1 MRSEAMRELKLV
13 TLDPGHFHAA
23 LVQKEMYAGVSRRA
37 AVFAPLGPDLVA
49 HLGRIVQFNTRQED
63 PTAWELEVFAS
74 PHFLEEMAGERAGDI
89 AVIAGRNRNKITY
102 IERAVEAGY
111 HVLADKPWIIRSADL
126 ARLEKV
132 LERAAASGLVAYDIM
147 TERYEITSILQREL
161 VRDPAVFGELP
172 AGSVSEPAVLLRSVH
187 HIAKLVA
194 GVPLLRPAWFFD
206 VAEQGEALA
215 DVGTHLVDLVAWT
228 LAPDA
233 ELDYRSDIEV
243 LEGEGWP
250 TELTLE
256 QYRRVTG
263 ESAFADSLEPYV
275 RDGRLHYLCNNR
287 VRYKLRGAL
296 VMVEALWHYE
306 APPGAGDTHFASYQG
321 TRSRIEVRQGEPEG
335 YRPELYVIPCEAGVE
350 EALARRIAALQRDW
364 PGTGLERHGQ
374 EFRITIPDRYRVGHE
389 AHFAQVAR
397 QFLRYVRG
405 EERLPAWEKA
415 AMPAKYFVT
424 TRGVELRAG

>member
-1 MRSEAMRELKLV
+1 MPQLKLV

-23 LVQKEMYAGVSRRA
+23 LVQKEMYEGVSRRA
-37 AVFAPLGPDLVA
+37 SVFAPLGPDLLA
-49 HLGRIVQFNTRQED
+49 HLGRIVKFNTRREN

-74 PHFLEEMAGERAGDI
+74 PRFLEEMTGQRAGDI
-89 AVIAGRNRNKITY
+89 AVIAGRNRAKIDY
-102 IERAVEAGY
+102 IERASGAGY

-126 ARLEKV
+126 ARLEGV

-161 VRDPAVFGELP
+161 VRDPAVFGEVVE
-172 AGSVSEPAVLLRSVH
+172 GSASEPAVSLRSVH

-194 GVPLLRPAWFFD
+194 DTPLLRPAWFFD

-228 LAPDA
+228 LASEV
-233 ELDYRSDIEV
+233 ELDYRTDIEV
-243 LEGEGWP
+243 LTGEGWP
-250 TELTLE
+250 TVLTLE
-256 QYRRVTG
+256 EYRRVTG
-263 ESAFADSLEPYV
+263 EPAFADSLERYV
-275 RDGRLHYLCNNR
+275 RNGRLHYLCNNR
-287 VRYKLRGAL
+287 VRYRLRG
-296 VMVEALWHYE
+296 VHVTVEALWNYE

-335 YRPELYVIPCEAGVE
+335 YQPELYVIPCEAGIE
-350 EALARRIAALQRDW
+350 EALTRRIAALQRDW
-364 PGTGLERHGQ
+364 PGTGLERREQ
-374 EFRITIPDRYRVGHE
+374 EFRVTIPDRYRVGHE

-405 EERLPAWEKA
+405 EEMLPAWEKA
-415 AMPAKYFVT
+415 AMLAKYLVT

>member
-1 MRSEAMRELKLV
+1 MRELKLV

-23 LVQKEMYAGVSRRA
+23 LVQKEMYEGVSRRA
-37 AVFAPLGPDLVA
+37 SVFAPLGPDLLA
-49 HLGRIVQFNTRQED
+49 HLGRIVQFNTRRD
-63 PTAWELEVFAS
+63 NPTAWELEVYAS
-74 PHFLEEMAGERAGDI
+74 PRFLDEMVAGGAGDI
-89 AVIAGRNRNKITY
+89 AVIAGRNRVKIDY
-102 IERAVEAGY
+102 IERAVGAGY

-126 ARLEKV
+126 SRLEGV
-132 LERAAASGLVAYDIM
+132 LERAAVNGLVAYDIM

-161 VRDPAVFGELP
+161 VRDRAVFGEPL
-172 AGSVSEPAVLLRSVH
+172 AGSESEPAVTLRSVH

-194 GVPLLRPAWFFD
+194 GTPLLRPAWFFD

-228 LAPDA
+228 LAPEV
-233 ELDYRSDIEV
+233 ELDPRADIEV
-243 LEGEGWP
+243 LAGEGWP
-250 TELTLE
+250 TVLTLE
-256 QYRRVTG
+256 EYRRVTG
-263 ESAFADSLEPYV
+263 ESAFAGSLEPYV

-287 VRYKLRGAL
+287 VRYRLRGVH
-296 VMVEALWHYE
+296 VMVEALWNYE

-350 EALARRIAALQRDW
+350 EALTRRIAALQRDW
-364 PGTGLERHGQ
+364 PGTGLERRGQ
-374 EFRITIPDRYRVGHE
+374 EFRVTIPDHYRVGHE

-405 EERLPAWEKA
+405 EERLPAWERA
-415 AMPAKYFVT
+415 AMLAKYLVT